1 MCFVPFFHNF
11 LHDFLP
17 MYLKS
22 GVVNWLQCHSMAPP
36 LVSDGLQ
43 IIFSDGS
50 KVLAG
55 LVAFNQILFKI
66 QKFTE
71 RKS

>member
-1 MCFVPFFHNF
+1 
-11 LHDFLP
+11 

-22 GVVNWLQCHSMAPP
+22 GVVNWLQCHSMA
-36 LVSDGLQ
+36 VSDGLQ

>member
-1 MCFVPFFHNF
+1 
-11 LHDFLP
+11 
-17 MYLKS
+17 
-22 GVVNWLQCHSMAPP
+22 MAPP

-43 IIFSDGS
+43 IIFSDRS